1 MDKIKEKMYEI
12 NRLLESKA
20 LPFDVELKDFTF
32 KEAEELKYQLMER
45 KFRVNIYEEFKIL
58 HLGIY
63 KD

>member
-1 MDKIKEKMYEI
+1 MDKIKDKMYEI
-12 NRLLESKA
+12 NRLLESKP
-20 LPFDVELKDFTF
+20 LPFDIELKDFSF